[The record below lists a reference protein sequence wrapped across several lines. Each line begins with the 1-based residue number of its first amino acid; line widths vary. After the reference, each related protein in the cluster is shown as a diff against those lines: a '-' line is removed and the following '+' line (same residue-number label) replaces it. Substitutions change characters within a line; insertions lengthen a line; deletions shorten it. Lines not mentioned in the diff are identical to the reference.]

1 VKTAVLE
8 LLKSH
13 RGDFVSGE
21 QIARDL
27 NISRT
32 AVWKHISALRE
43 EGYRIESRSRRGYR
57 LQGVTDLLVPG
68 EVLTGLATRFCGRP
82 YYYYPSL
89 VSTNNT
95 AKELARKGVPEG
107 TTVLAEEQSGGRGR
121 LGRNWYSPRGGLWFS
136 VVLRPPLHPAR
147 GSEATF
153 VAAVAGAEALHNYLK
168 TAEIGI
174 KWPNDFLWQG
184 KKLGGILTEL
194 TGEMDR
200 ISYLIIGIGLNV
212 NLDPHKFPPEI
223 NARVTSLRQIVGRDV
238 DRAEL
243 LRRLLA
249 ALEGWYLVWREDGF
263 APVRAAWKRYNAC
276 LDRTLRV
283 STPEGEL
290 VGQAVDV
297 DLDGALLLETGGRI
311 RRIVTGELF
320 LEGDVG

>member
-1 VKTAVLE
+1 
-8 LLKSH
+8 
-13 RGDFVSGE
+13 
-21 QIARDL
+21 
-27 NISRT
+27 
-32 AVWKHISALRE
+32 
-43 EGYRIESRSRRGYR
+43 
-57 LQGVTDLLVPG
+57 
-68 EVLTGLATRFCGRP
+68 
-82 YYYYPSL
+82 
-89 VSTNNT
+89 
-95 AKELARKGVPEG
+95 
-107 TTVLAEEQSGGRGR
+107 
-121 LGRNWYSPRGGLWFS
+121 
-136 VVLRPPLHPAR
+136 
-147 GSEATF
+147 
-153 VAAVAGAEALHNYLK
+153 
-168 TAEIGI
+168 
-174 KWPNDFLWQG
+174 
-184 KKLGGILTEL
+184 
-194 TGEMDR
+194 MDR